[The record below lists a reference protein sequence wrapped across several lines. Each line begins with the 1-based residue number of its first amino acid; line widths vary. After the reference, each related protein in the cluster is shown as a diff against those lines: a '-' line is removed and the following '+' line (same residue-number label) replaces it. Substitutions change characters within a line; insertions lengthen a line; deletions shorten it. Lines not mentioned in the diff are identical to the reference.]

1 MRVSPW
7 RVAEIDGAVGVRQ
20 ETGAGRSGEAG
31 ALVEAPA
38 RGRRNRKNAESRGH
52 EASAPAA
59 PRAMAD
65 TATAVGSVMQAS
77 RLGAHPVQ
85 LFIVDDRPRPVL
97 PAKRPGQRTG
107 VGTGA
112 AFRTRVGQAGLR
124 VDAHQGQPGA
134 RRPRLRKPQGPGL
147 AGRHAGPVRA
157 HLAAPVEQVHGRGA
171 GGHRLD
177 ARRRPEQHAPGAGLD
192 ARVAPASANSGSAAA
207 KAGRSQLVARRA
219 AFSPAIR
226 NATSAAFRTPS
237 LKKSRRFIR
246 SRPGARGRRGCCPS
260 SSAGAGSG

>member
-1 MRVSPW
+1 MAPSACGR
-7 RVAEIDGAVGVRQ
+7 RQGLAAAER
-20 ETGAGRSGEAG
+20 RG

-112 AFRTRVGQAGLR
+112 AFRTRVGQASLR

-157 HLAAPVEQVHGRGA
+157 HLAAPVEQVPGRGA

-207 KAGRSQLVARRA
+207 KAGTKPACRPPRRLFA
-219 AFSPAIR
+219 GHPERRPRRLPYPQPEEI
-226 NATSAAFRTPS
+226 
-237 LKKSRRFIR
+237 RRFIR